1 MRKHITNLHGHS
13 AVSTALISQQMT
25 TTIAQKLDFNELA
38 IYAYETSYDSD
49 QELSKRLDGI
59 LAGLSQGDLV
69 VVQLPTWNDRR
80 FERALI
86 DKIKYTFKAHL
97 IVFIHDIPPI
107 MFPQN
112 YYLMSSLIE
121 IYNEAELVIVP
132 SQEMYQ
138 RLYLEG
144 LRVDKVLIQAMWDH
158 PTEFQPGKISF
169 QKKIHFAGDINK
181 FDFIK
186 QWPISCAVDVYSN
199 HGQNLD
205 LPKEV
210 TIKGWLPDYEL
221 LTNLSKGGFGLVWTD
236 QDYIQ
241 DYFQMCI
248 THKLS
253 TYLAAGIPVFVP
265 ESLSNRKI
273 IEDNGLGYVVK
284 SLEEANEIIENMS
297 ESTYQELIDNVANF
311 RQLII
316 QGYFTQRLLTAT
328 VFKIFSQ
335 GLSDFEGD
343 LSHCPL
349 MRKDHNIFI
358 LTAQDYLLHIDEI
371 IQGLPNYQFH
381 IAAQTQMS
389 DRLLDL
395 EKYPNVSLYPAAGKD
410 QINSLLLKA
419 NIYLDINYGVE
430 VEDIVTKASNLGL
443 TVYSFED
450 YCHQLGILD
459 PNNIFAQDN
468 YQDLIDQI
476 KMQEDRVK
484 K

>member
-25 TTIAQKLDFNELA
+25 TSIAQKLDFNELA

-59 LAGLSQGDLV
+59 LAGVGQGDLV
-69 VVQLPTWNDRR
+69 VVQLPTWNDSR

-86 DKIKYTFKAHL
+86 HKIKYTFKAHL

-121 IYNEAELVIVP
+121 IYNEAELLIVP

-158 PTEFQPGKISF
+158 PTEFQPGKVSF

-186 QWPISCAVDVYSN
+186 HWPISCAVDVYSN

-221 LTNLSKGGFGLVWTD
+221 LTKLSKGGFGLVWTD
-236 QDYIQ
+236 LDYIQ

-265 ESLSNRKI
+265 ESLSNKKI
-273 IEDNGLGYVVK
+273 IKDNGLGFIVK
-284 SLEEANEIIENMS
+284 SLEQANAILENLS
-297 ESTYQELIDNVANF
+297 ETDYQDLVNNVAKF
-311 RQLII
+311 RHLIT

-328 VFKIFSQ
+328 IFKIFSQ
-335 GLSDFEGD
+335 GLSNFEGD
-343 LSHCPL
+343 LGHRPL
-349 MRKDHNIFI
+349 MREDCNIFI

-371 IQGLPNYQFH
+371 IQGLPNFHFH

-389 DRLLDL
+389 DHLLNL
-395 EKYPNVSLYPAAGKD
+395 EKYPNVYLYPAAGKD
-410 QINSLLLKA
+410 QINTLLLKS

-430 VEDIVTKASNLGL
+430 VEDIVTKANNLGL
-443 TVYSFED
+443 AVYSFEG
-450 YCHQLGILD
+450 YCHQVDILD
-459 PNNIFAQDN
+459 PNNIFVQEN
-468 YQDLIDQI
+468 YQDLINQI
-476 KMQEDRVK
+476 KCQEDRVK

>member
-1 MRKHITNLHGHS
+1 MRKHITNLYGHS
-13 AVSTALISQQMT
+13 VDSTAHISQQMT
-25 TTIAQKLDFNELA
+25 TSIAQKLDFNELA
-38 IYAYETSYDSD
+38 IPAYDSKYDSD
-49 QELSKRLDGI
+49 EELSKRLEGI
-59 LAGLSQGDLV
+59 LAGVGHGDLV
-69 VVQLPTWNDRR
+69 VVQLPTWNDMR
-80 FERALI
+80 FEKALI
-86 DKIKYTFKAHL
+86 DKIKHTCQAHL
-97 IVFIHDIPPI
+97 AMFIHDVQPI
-107 MFPQN
+107 MFPHT
-112 YYLMSSLIE
+112 YYLMNDLML

-144 LRVDKVLIQAMWDH
+144 LKVDKVLIQAMWDH
-158 PTEFQPGKISF
+158 PTEFQPRNISL

-186 QWPISCAVDVYSN
+186 YWSLETPIDVYSN
-199 HGQNLD
+199 HARDLD
-205 LPKEV
+205 LPQSV

-265 ESLSNRKI
+265 ESLSNGRI
-273 IEDNGLGYVVK
+273 IENNGLGFVVK

-297 ESTYQELIDNVANF
+297 ESYYQELINNVANF
-311 RQLII
+311 RQLIT

-349 MRKDHNIFI
+349 MRKNYNIFI

-389 DRLLDL
+389 DRLLNLD
-395 EKYPNVSLYPAAGKD
+395 KYPNVSLYPGASID
-410 QINSLLLKA
+410 QINVTLLKS
-419 NIYLDINYGVE
+419 NIYLDINWGGE
-430 VEDIVTKASNLGL
+430 VDNIITKARNLGL
-443 TVYSFED
+443 MIYSFD
-450 YCHQLGILD
+450 GFCHRKDLLD
-459 PNNIFAQDN
+459 SENIFAQED
-468 YQDLIDQI
+468 YQGLIDRIQL
-476 KMQEDRVK
+476 QDG
-484 K
+484 

>member
-13 AVSTALISQQMT
+13 AASTALISQEMT
-25 TTIAQKLDFNELA
+25 MSIAQKLDFNELA
-38 IYAYETSYDSD
+38 IYAYESSYDSD

-59 LAGLSQGDLV
+59 LAGVSQGDLV
-69 VVQLPTWNDRR
+69 VVQLPTWNDSR

-97 IVFIHDIPPI
+97 AVFIHDIPPI

-144 LRVDKVLIQAMWDH
+144 LTVNKILVQAMWDH
-158 PTEFQPGKISF
+158 PTDFQPRDISF
-169 QKKIHFAGDINK
+169 QKRIHFAGDINK

-186 QWPISCAVDVYSN
+186 HWSLETPIDVYSN
-199 HGQNLD
+199 HARDLD
-205 LPKEV
+205 LPQSV

-265 ESLSNRKI
+265 ESLSNKKI
-273 IEDNGLGYVVK
+273 IEDNGLGFVVK
-284 SLEEANEIIENMS
+284 SLEEANEVIENMS
-297 ESTYQELIDNVANF
+297 ESTYQELINSVANF
-311 RQLII
+311 RQLITK
-316 QGYFTQRLLTAT
+316 GYFTQRLLTAT
-328 VFKIFSQ
+328 VFKIFSR
-335 GLSDFEGD
+335 GLSAFEGD

-349 MRKDHNIFI
+349 MRQDHNIFI

-371 IQGLPNYQFH
+371 IQALPNYQFH

-395 EKYPNVSLYPAAGKD
+395 EKYPNVSLYPAAGRE
-410 QINSLLLKA
+410 QINTLLLKA

-443 TVYSFED
+443 RIYSFEG
-450 YCHQLGILD
+450 YCHQIDLLN
-459 PNNIFAQDN
+459 PNNIFGQEN
-468 YQDLIDQI
+468 YQDLIGQI
-476 KMQEDRVK
+476 KLQEDRVNK
-484 K
+484 